1 MQKLFSKLQE
11 SIFTFLLFSE
21 KIIAKEASNYYHFLL
36 DLMQNGDTLIAEILF
51 QTSSILQVFTFI
63 WNKPPESGI
72 IEDVERTNL
81 F

>member
-21 KIIAKEASNYYHFLL
+21 KIIAKEASNYYLFLL
-36 DLMQNGDTLIAEILF
+36 ELMQNGDTLIAEMLF
-51 QTSSILQVFTFI
+51 QASSILQVFTFI